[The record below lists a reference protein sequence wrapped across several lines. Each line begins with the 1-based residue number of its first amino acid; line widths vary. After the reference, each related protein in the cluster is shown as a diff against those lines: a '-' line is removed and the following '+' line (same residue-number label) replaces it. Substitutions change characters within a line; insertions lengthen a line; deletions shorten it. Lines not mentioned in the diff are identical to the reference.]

1 MKLYLQNSH
10 GEIRR
15 IDKLKTVQSVL
26 PKDTDYSRRLLLCS
40 QNKIPFEPY
49 VLSMKGDS
57 FENFKFLVGDA
68 KPVVPVM
75 EYRIFDETE
84 LCLLRIVKD
93 GKE

>member
-15 IDKLKTVQSVL
+15 VDKLKRIQDIL

-49 VLSMKGDS
+49 VLSMKGEQFS
-57 FENFKFLVGDA
+57 EFMQMVGDA
-68 KPVVPVM
+68 KPTVPVL

-84 LCLLRIVKD
+84 LCLLRIIKD